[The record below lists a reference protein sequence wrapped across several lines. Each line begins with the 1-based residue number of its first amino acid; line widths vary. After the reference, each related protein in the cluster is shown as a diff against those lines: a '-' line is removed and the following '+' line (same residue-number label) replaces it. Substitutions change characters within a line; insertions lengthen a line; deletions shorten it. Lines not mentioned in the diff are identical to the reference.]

1 MFIRRTFIRTAG
13 LICAILFFSSWCQ
26 AQTVPNAR
34 GSYLGGFQARGQ
46 ATVRPALIPY
56 IEQDNLNRVTGEIVL
71 SGATPLH
78 YPILGVINSSG
89 ACSCLGTNSNQR
101 LAYIARWEKFSNGA
115 GGLFGKGT
123 YQIAGKTVEGVS
135 FFFRPMNLGNTPR
148 PDVRGNFAG
157 SFSNA
162 AGGTPGTVVAQ
173 ISDGTS
179 NTFTLNLAFTQNRVT
194 TAYTSIADVAPDG
207 TLVGMGIGA
216 DGTVAII
223 RGYIE
228 QENLNHPARFIG
240 EVQIKSTVG
249 RPTVVN
255 SIIAILIG

>member
-1 MFIRRTFIRTAG
+1 MFIRRTIFRTAG
-13 LICAILFFSSWCQ
+13 LLCAFIFLPSWCQ
-26 AQTVPNAR
+26 AQSVPNAK
-34 GSYLGGFQARGQ
+34 GSYLGGFQAKGQ

-56 IEQDNLNRVTGEIVL
+56 IEQDNLNRVSGEIVM
-71 SGATPLH
+71 SGATLLH
-78 YPILGVINSSG
+78 YPILGVINASG
-89 ACSCLGTNSNQR
+89 ACSCLSTNPNQK

-123 YQIAGKTVEGVS
+123 YQISGKNVEGVS

-157 SFSNA
+157 TFANTS
-162 AGGTPGTVVAQ
+162 GTPGTVVAQ

-179 NTFTLNLAFTQNRVT
+179 NTFTLNLVFTQNRVA

-207 TLVGMGIGA
+207 TLVGMGIGP
-216 DGTVAII
+216 DGSLAII

-228 QENLNHPARFIG
+228 QDNLLRPTRFIG

-249 RPTVVN
+249 NPTVVN